1 MLRRPP
7 PSAAPAQD
15 NVFRFDEAPEF
26 GGDFTDDDRQ
36 GENVDRQVREAQ
48 ERLAKLRQ
56 EQEQIEQERR
66 LLETLKQKQE
76 QFIHGRESLA
86 GVLEQHLHA
95 IDQDLDSTRHYL
107 EDLTAAQSDF
117 RARLDEL
124 RSFLP
129 ERWHRNQLEQE
140 LDHALNSLI
149 EAEASFEKGLRRLA
163 ASQPAGV
170 AQMEGG
176 PTPAARRNADPAS
189 ADDSRAWL
197 RRGFAFTLPLIVTL
211 ILGLILAKILF

>member
-7 PSAAPAQD
+7 PSTPAQD

-107 EDLTAAQSDF
+107 EDLSAAQRDF

-140 LDHALNSLI
+140 LDHALNALL
-149 EAEASFEKGLRRLA
+149 EAEACFEKGLRRLA

-170 AQMEGG
+170 ANLEAGAA
-176 PTPAARRNADPAS
+176 PAARRQADPAS
-189 ADDSRAWL
+189 ADDTRAWL
-197 RRGFAFTLPLIVTL
+197 RRGFAFTLPLILTL
-211 ILGLILAKILF
+211 LLGLILAKILF

>member
-26 GGDFTDDDRQ
+26 GGDFAEDDRPV
-36 GENVDRQVREAQ
+36 ENVERQVRETQ

-76 QFIHGRESLA
+76 QFIEGRESLA
-86 GVLEQHLHA
+86 ALLEQHLQA
-95 IDQDLDSTRHYL
+95 IDQDLDSTRHYH
-107 EDLTAAQSDF
+107 EDLSAAQRDF
-117 RARLDEL
+117 RARLEEL

-140 LDHALNSLI
+140 LDHALNSLM

-170 AQMEGG
+170 ANLEAGA
-176 PTPAARRNADPAS
+176 TPAARRQADPAS

-197 RRGFAFTLPLIVTL
+197 RRGFAFTLPLILTL
-211 ILGLILAKILF
+211 LLGLILAKLLF

>member
-7 PSAAPAQD
+7 PSTSAQD

-26 GGDFTDDDRQ
+26 GGDFTEDDRPV
-36 GENVDRQVREAQ
+36 ENVERQVRETQ

-76 QFIHGRESLA
+76 QFIDGRESLA
-86 GVLEQHLHA
+86 ALLEQHLHA

-107 EDLTAAQSDF
+107 EDLSAAQRDF
-117 RARLDEL
+117 RARLEEL

-129 ERWHRNQLEQE
+129 ERWHRSQLEQE
-140 LDHALNSLI
+140 LDHALNSLV

-163 ASQPAGV
+163 
-170 AQMEGG
+170 
-176 PTPAARRNADPAS
+176 
-189 ADDSRAWL
+189 
-197 RRGFAFTLPLIVTL
+197 
-211 ILGLILAKILF
+211 

>member
-26 GGDFTDDDRQ
+26 GGDFTEDDLQ
-36 GENVDRQVREAQ
+36 GENVERQVREAQ

-86 GVLEQHLHA
+86 AVLEQHLHA

-107 EDLTAAQSDF
+107 EDLTAAQRDF
-117 RARLDEL
+117 RARLEEL

-140 LDHALNSLI
+140 LDHALNSLM
-149 EAEASFEKGLRRLA
+149 EAETSFEKGLRRLA

-170 AQMEGG
+170 ANLDGG
-176 PTPAARRNADPAS
+176 AAPVARHNTDPAS
-189 ADDSRAWL
+189 ADDTRAWL

>member
-36 GENVDRQVREAQ
+36 GENVERQVREAQ
-48 ERLAKLRQ
+48 ERLTKLRQ

-66 LLETLKQKQE
+66 LLETLKQKQA

-95 IDQDLDSTRHYL
+95 IDQDLDSTRQYL
-107 EDLTAAQSDF
+107 EDLSAAQRDF

-140 LDHALNSLI
+140 LDHALNSLL

-170 AQMEGG
+170 ANLEAG
-176 PTPAARRNADPAS
+176 TAPASRRQADPAS

-197 RRGFAFTLPLIVTL
+197 RRGFAFTLPLILTL

>member
-26 GGDFTDDDRQ
+26 GGDFTDEDRQ

-107 EDLTAAQSDF
+107 EDLTAAQHDF

-129 ERWHRNQLEQE
+129 ERWHRHQLEQE
-140 LDHALNSLI
+140 LDHALGCLL
-149 EAEASFEKGLRRLA
+149 EAEASFEKGLRRLS
-163 ASQPAGV
+163 ASQPTGV
-170 AQMEGG
+170 ANLEAGAA
-176 PTPAARRNADPAS
+176 PATRRNADPAS

-197 RRGFAFTLPLIVTL
+197 RRGFAFTLPLILTL
-211 ILGLILAKILF
+211 ILGLILAKLLF

>member
-15 NVFRFDEAPEF
+15 HVFRFDEAPEF
-26 GGDFTDDDRQ
+26 GGDFTDDDRPV
-36 GENVDRQVREAQ
+36 ENVERQVRETQ

-86 GVLEQHLHA
+86 DVLEQHLQA

-107 EDLTAAQSDF
+107 EDLTAAQRDF
-117 RARLDEL
+117 RARLEEL

-140 LDHALNSLI
+140 LDHALNCLM

-170 AQMEGG
+170 ANLEAGAA
-176 PTPAARRNADPAS
+176 PAARRQTDPAT

-197 RRGFAFTLPLIVTL
+197 RRGFAFTLPLILTL
-211 ILGLILAKILF
+211 LVGLILAKLLF

>member
-15 NVFRFDEAPEF
+15 HVFRFDEAPEF

-36 GENVDRQVREAQ
+36 GENVERQVREAQ
-48 ERLAKLRQ
+48 ERLTKLRQ

-66 LLETLKQKQE
+66 LLETLKQKQA

-107 EDLTAAQSDF
+107 EDLNAAQRDF

-140 LDHALNSLI
+140 LDHALNSLM

-170 AQMEGG
+170 ANLESGAA
-176 PTPAARRNADPAS
+176 PAARRNADPAS

-197 RRGFAFTLPLIVTL
+197 RRGFAFTLPLSITL
-211 ILGLILAKILF
+211 ILGLILAKLLF